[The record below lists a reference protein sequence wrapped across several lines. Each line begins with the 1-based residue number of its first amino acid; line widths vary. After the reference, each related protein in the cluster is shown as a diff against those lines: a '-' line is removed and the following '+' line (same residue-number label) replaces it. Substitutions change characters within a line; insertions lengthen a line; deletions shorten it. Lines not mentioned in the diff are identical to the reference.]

1 MKRRLAEP
9 TLGCHHA
16 IVMRLLT
23 LFVGVPL
30 VELYLLTR
38 VGSQIGFFATLA
50 LIFVTGILGANLA
63 KTQGLGVMRRIQ
75 ADLQAGRIPAAALVD
90 GLIILIAGAVLIT
103 PGILTDAFGFLC
115 LVPSFRG
122 LIRDRI
128 SQFLQSQ
135 MQGGN
140 IQYFHGHPGA
150 ASGFDPRKKSPFE
163 TFQQGPS
170 GPVIDVEVSDNEATP
185 QSSQELPGEI
195 IDVEVTSKDPK

>member
-1 MKRRLAEP
+1 
-9 TLGCHHA
+9 
-16 IVMRLLT
+16 MRLLT

-38 VGSQIGFFATLA
+38 VGSQIGFFPTLG
-50 LIFVTGILGANLA
+50 LIFVTGVLGANLA

-115 LVPSFRG
+115 LVPSFRSI
-122 LIRDRI
+122 IRDRI
-128 SQFLQSQ
+128 SRFLQSQ
-135 MQGGN
+135 LQGGN
-140 IQYFHGHPGA
+140 IQYFHGDPGT
-150 ASGFDPRKKSPFE
+150 SQGFDPTQRSPFGN
-163 TFQQGPS
+163 FHQGQP
-170 GPVIDVEVSDNEATP
+170 GPVIDVEVSDSEATP
-185 QSSQELPGEI
+185 QSSQEQPGEI

>member
-1 MKRRLAEP
+1 
-9 TLGCHHA
+9 
-16 IVMRLLT
+16 MRLLT

-38 VGSQIGFFATLA
+38 IGSRIGFFPTLG

-115 LVPSFRG
+115 LVPSFRSI
-122 LIRDRI
+122 IRDRI
-128 SQFLQSQ
+128 SRFLQSQ
-135 MQGGN
+135 LQGGN

-150 ASGFDPRKKSPFE
+150 AQDFDPWAEHLSKILIRANR
-163 TFQQGPS
+163 GPS
-170 GPVIDVEVSDNEATP
+170 SM
-185 QSSQELPGEI
+185 
-195 IDVEVTSKDPK
+195 